1 MVVVLVELLFRRTL
15 FGCRALQT
23 SQLIKSEFFGA
34 LATEFVLLFSL
45 LSALRPTHV
54 GQYACLYKLAAGTAA
69 PQYFE
74 LRGAASTD
82 EEFDVSANLGHL
94 EPPCLASA

>member
-1 MVVVLVELLFRRTL
+1 MVLVGPLLRRIL
-15 FGCRALQT
+15 FGCRALHT

-34 LATEFVLLFSL
+34 LATGFVLSFSL

-54 GQYACLYKLAAGTAA
+54 GQYACLYKLTAGTAA

-94 EPPCLASA
+94 EPPHLTST